1 MLRVT
6 MGTLKVRE
14 RTVLVRPLFISQ
26 PSQRVH
32 WLTVKGLIFDRLE
45 DGLPDRV
52 VNTHVGHGDI
62 AERKRS
68 GVVDGRVGKHVTPRT
83 PVGFPRG
90 YLVPL
95 SASNHQQR

>member
-68 GVVDGRVGKHVTPRT
+68 GVVDGRAGKHVPHRKREGVP
-83 PVGFPRG
+83 PVC
-90 YLVPL
+90 LVQPW
-95 SASNHQQR
+95 SVN